1 MLQAV
6 NHGGHCCG
14 VKHILGFPYR
24 PNDMTTGLSAVSVS
38 IGASPEMAPG
48 KRFYPGPEPQEPGG
62 VRLDKLLDYIDKY
75 KTAHLVE
82 AVLNKSIAANWKE
95 FLEERGF
102 KQVTE
107 FKNSNTDSK
116 LYVFHRVTPLP
127 PELKALQAA
136 RQKKAAAEAAKEA
149 PKKEPVPVKAP
160 AVPLRRRPP
169 ATQRYGLITG
179 CSCDGCRRARGEIQ

>member
-14 VKHILGFPYR
+14 VKHILGFPSR
-24 PNDMTTGLSAVSVS
+24 PDRETAGLSAVSVS

-48 KRFYPGPEPQEPGG
+48 RRFYPGPEPIEPGG

-116 LYVFHRVTPLP
+116 LCVFHRVTPLP

-136 RQKKAAAEAAKEA
+136 RQKKAAK
-149 PKKEPVPVKAP
+149 
-160 AVPLRRRPP
+160 
-169 ATQRYGLITG
+169 
-179 CSCDGCRRARGEIQ
+179 